1 MNVIDLFAGA
11 GGTSTGAKQAGATV
25 VWAANHWQTAVNT
38 HAANHPETE
47 HACQDLHLADWTR
60 IKPYDW
66 MMASPS
72 CKGHT
77 RARGK
82 DRPHHDAE
90 RATAWAVV
98 DCAEATRPLGLTVEN
113 VPEFREWVLYGVWRA
128 ALEKLGY
135 RLTEQVLCAS
145 GFGAPQERERLFV
158 VGTRGKRAIHL
169 HSPGLHAPPA
179 SSFLDFDAGSWSQV
193 HKRGRAA
200 KTLEKIAA
208 SRARLGSTFL
218 LPFYGATKVGRSIER
233 PIGTITCKDRYALV
247 HGERMRM
254 VTVDEY
260 RAAMT
265 FPAGYVLTGTREEQV
280 RQLGNAVPP
289 LMAEGVVRQV
299 MEAA

>member
-1 MNVIDLFAGA
+1 MNLIDLFAGA
-11 GGTSTGAKQAGATV
+11 GGTSTGATQAGANV

-38 HAANHPETE
+38 HAANHPATQ
-47 HACQDLHLADWTR
+47 HVCQDLHLADWTR
-60 IKPYDW
+60 IPAHDW
-66 MMASPS
+66 VLASPS
-72 CKGHT
+72 CKGHA

-82 DRPHHDAE
+82 ERPHHDAE
-90 RATAWAVV
+90 RATAWAFL
-98 DCAEATRPLGLTVEN
+98 DCVETTLPLGFTVEN
-113 VPEFREWVLYGVWRA
+113 VPEMRAWALYPSWRD
-128 ALEKLGY
+128 ALQRLGY

-158 VGTRGKRAIHL
+158 VGHRRKEIRL
-169 HSPGLHAPPA
+169 RSPGLTAPAA
-179 SSFLDFDAGSWSQV
+179 SSFLDLNAGRWSAV
-193 HKRGRAA
+193 DKPGRAA

-218 LPFYGATKVGRSIER
+218 LPFYGATKVGRSLAR
-233 PIGTITCKDRYALV
+233 PLGTVTCKDRYALI
-247 HGERMRM
+247 HGDRMRM
-254 VTVDEY
+254 LTVDEY

-289 LMAEGVVRQV
+289 LMAEGVMRQV